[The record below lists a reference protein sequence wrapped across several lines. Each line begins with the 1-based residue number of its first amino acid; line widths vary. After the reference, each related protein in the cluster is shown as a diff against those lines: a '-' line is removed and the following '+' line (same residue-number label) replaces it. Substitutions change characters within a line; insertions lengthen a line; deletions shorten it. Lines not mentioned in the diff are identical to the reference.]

1 MNRPTFT
8 LRAARRLFLSHRS
21 PWLLI
26 LILSALLAGRLV
38 DSTPLSSSECL
49 IALTASLYWPFQEW
63 WMHRWLLH
71 LKPYQLFGWRIEP
84 SFARL
89 HRLHHE
95 DPKDI
100 PLSFLP
106 TSTIFGA
113 LIGFS
118 ALIYWLSGS
127 QALTLSW
134 MSAATVSTILYEWVH
149 FLTHTDYRPRGRYY
163 RAIWKLHR
171 WHHYKNEAYW
181 FSFTVPWIDR
191 LFGTGPDPK
200 EVPKSPTVQKLS

>member
-1 MNRPTFT
+1 MNRPLFT
-8 LRAARRLFLSHRS
+8 LRAAMRLFFSHRS

-26 LILSALLAGRLV
+26 LILAALLISRFF

-49 IALTASLYWPFQEW
+49 IALSASLYWPFQEW

-71 LKPYQLFGWRIEP
+71 LKPYQLFGRRIEP

-113 LIGFS
+113 LVGFS
-118 ALIYWLSGS
+118 GLVYWLSGS
-127 QALTLSW
+127 LALTLSW
-134 MSAATVSTILYEWVH
+134 MSAATGSTLLYEWVH